1 MARGLGQYVVAWFL
15 DDVLPWHTLL
25 APLPSDAV
33 VSRKSVVS
41 LERANDPSTAAIA
54 GWDQL
59 TVELSAGRDGLRH
72 LLVLLDAT
80 GQPITA
86 GDHVLTIREVTSESS
101 GALLNEYVH
110 ESIGG
115 RLEPDGTF
123 NGTRW
128 HIVRILAP
136 GEEVGEDDSPSDAR
150 SSKPTEEEVSAIKAL
165 VADMLRRAG
174 AK

>member
-1 MARGLGQYVVAWFL
+1 M
-15 DDVLPWHTLL
+15 LPWHSLL
-25 APLPSDAV
+25 APLPADAV
-33 VSRKSVVS
+33 VSRRPVTPP
-41 LERANDPSTAAIA
+41 ERANDPSTAAIA

-59 TVELSAGRDGLRH
+59 TVELSAGRAGLRH

-80 GQPITA
+80 GHPITA
-86 GDHVLTIREVTSESS
+86 GDHVLTIREVTSEAG

-110 ESIGG
+110 DSVGG

-136 GEEVGEDDSPSDAR
+136 GQEVGEDDPPSEAR

-165 VADMLRRAG
+165 AADMLRRAG